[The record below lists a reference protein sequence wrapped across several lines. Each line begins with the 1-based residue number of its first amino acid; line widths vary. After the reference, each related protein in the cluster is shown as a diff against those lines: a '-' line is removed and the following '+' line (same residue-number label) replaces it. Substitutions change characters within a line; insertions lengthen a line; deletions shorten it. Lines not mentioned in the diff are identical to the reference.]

1 MGQDVS
7 LIRAADQDQRFL
19 VFLLR
24 SPAVMGQLDSSV
36 VGSTFNRINVS
47 KIKQLLVCVPPLGEQ
62 QTIAAF
68 CQRTHESFEPLI
80 LKVSEAID
88 RLKELRAALISAA
101 VTGKID
107 VREEPAT
114 GPA

>member
-7 LIRAADQDQRFL
+7 LIRAEDQDQRFL

-24 SPAVMGQLDSSV
+24 SPAVMGQLDSLM
-36 VGSTFNRINVS
+36 VGSTFRRINVS
-47 KIKQLLVCVPPLGEQ
+47 KIKNLAVCVPPLEEQ
-62 QTIAAF
+62 REIAQFCSREHEGTERLIATI
-68 CQRTHESFEPLI
+68 RD
-80 LKVSEAID
+80 AIE

-107 VREEPAT
+107 VRDLA
-114 GPA
+114 

>member
-7 LIRAADQDQRFL
+7 LIRSEEQDQRFL

-24 SPAVMGQLDSSV
+24 SPAVMGQLDAII

-47 KIKQLLVCVPPLGEQ
+47 KIKRLLVVVPPAKEQ
-62 QTIAAF
+62 REIASFCSRTYETI
-68 CQRTHESFEPLI
+68 QRLI
-80 LKVSEAID
+80 NEIRRGIVCLSEF
-88 RLKELRAALISAA
+88 RTALISAA

-107 VREEPAT
+107 VREEGT
-114 GPA
+114 